1 MLHKVILLGY
11 TETGWKYGA
20 GKLPVEVITGLR
32 KGINSYR
39 YHDKT
44 GKKKA
49 AMIIKQKLI
58 KVYQEDIKRLNKE
71 LAQLITFEYAEQQ
84 CLDVNLET
92 LYNN

>member
-1 MLHKVILLGY
+1 
-11 TETGWKYGA
+11 
-20 GKLPVEVITGLR
+20 
-32 KGINSYR
+32 
-39 YHDKT
+39 
-44 GKKKA
+44 
-49 AMIIKQKLI
+49 MIIKQKLI